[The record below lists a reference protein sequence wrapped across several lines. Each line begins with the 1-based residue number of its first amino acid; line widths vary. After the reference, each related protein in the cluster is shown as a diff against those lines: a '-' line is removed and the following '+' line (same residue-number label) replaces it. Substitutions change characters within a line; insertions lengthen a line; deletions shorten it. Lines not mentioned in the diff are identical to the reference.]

1 MGGSL
6 GGYMQALGSFAECVC
21 VEALVDGSSWK
32 LSLPPPPTTTVQ
44 VSM

>member
-1 MGGSL
+1 MEVFGGICKL
-6 GGYMQALGSFAECVC
+6 LEVLPNVC

-32 LSLPPPPTTTVQ
+32 LPLPPPPTTTVQ